1 MRYSDAFPDEEEF
14 PLLQL
19 EQKQAVF
26 PYLTKQEYIAVLEV
40 EKETLLRDYYKPDV
54 EGTGHFNTAAG
65 VLQHR
70 IDELKAQ
77 L

>member
-19 EQKQAVF
+19 EQKQSVF
-26 PYLTKQEYIAVLEV
+26 PSLTKQEYIAVLEV
-40 EKETLLRDYYKPDV
+40 EKETLLRDYFKPEV